1 MQNPAVDTLI
11 NGLVHANTQADMLR
25 YAHALDRVLQWNYY
39 WIPNYYPPGTS
50 TVWWNR
56 FGMPNVQAS
65 NDEAIESWWEIS
77 TTPLTNQQM
86 TAERITPWQTRRA
99 ALMWAYILRRLL
111 LIIPT
116 LVIILLVNFVIVQA
130 APGGP
135 VEQAIAHLQGIGG
148 ASVGGGSSEAMSG
161 SSRAS
166 RGLDPQLIKDIEKQ
180 YGFDKPAHERLW
192 LMLKSYAQLDF
203 GKSFFRG
210 ATVTDLILEK
220 MPVTISLGLW
230 ATLITYLVS
239 IPLGIRKAVH
249 HGSHFDVWS
258 STAIIIGYAM
268 PAFLFAMFLIV
279 VFAGGTSLNWF
290 PVRGL
295 VSDNFES
302 LSTLGKIA
310 DYFWHLVLP
319 VTALVIGGFATLTI
333 LTKNSFLNEIT
344 RQYVVTARA
353 KGLSERRVLYGH
365 VFRNAMLLVVSG
377 IPQAFISV
385 FFAGSLLIEVIFSLD
400 GLGRMSYEAAVSR
413 DYPVVFGS
421 LFIFTLFGL
430 LIKLV
435 GDLCYTL
442 VDPRIDF
449 AARNA

>member
-1 MQNPAVDTLI
+1 M
-11 NGLVHANTQADMLR
+11 
-25 YAHALDRVLQWNYY
+25 
-39 WIPNYYPPGTS
+39 
-50 TVWWNR
+50 
-56 FGMPNVQAS
+56 F
-65 NDEAIESWWEIS
+65 
-77 TTPLTNQQM
+77 
-86 TAERITPWQTRRA
+86 
-99 ALMWAYILRRLL
+99 AYIVRRLL

-148 ASVGGGSSEAMSG
+148 GGVGGSSGESVSSG
-161 SSRAS
+161 SRAS
-166 RGLDPQLIKDIEKQ
+166 RGLDPKLIADIEKQ
-180 YGFDKPAHERLW
+180 YGFDKPAPERLW

-203 GKSFFRG
+203 GNSFFRG
-210 ATVTDLILEK
+210 KTVIDLILEK
-220 MPVTISLGLW
+220 MPVTLSLGLW
-230 ATLITYLVS
+230 ATLISYLVS
-239 IPLGIRKAVH
+239 IPLGIRKAVR
-249 HGSHFDVWS
+249 HGSSFDVWS
-258 STAIIIGYAM
+258 STAIVIGYAM

-279 VFAGGTSLNWF
+279 LFAGGTSLNWF
-290 PVRGL
+290 PVRAL
-295 VSDNFES
+295 VSENFDE
-302 LSTLGKIA
+302 LSTVGKIA

-319 VTALVIGGFATLTI
+319 VTSLVIGGFATLTI

-365 VFRNAMLLVVSG
+365 VFRNAMLLVISG
-377 IPQAFISV
+377 IPQAFIAV

-430 LIKLV
+430 LIKLI

>member
-1 MQNPAVDTLI
+1 
-11 NGLVHANTQADMLR
+11 ML
-25 YAHALDRVLQWNYY
+25 
-39 WIPNYYPPGTS
+39 G
-50 TVWWNR
+50 
-56 FGMPNVQAS
+56 
-65 NDEAIESWWEIS
+65 
-77 TTPLTNQQM
+77 
-86 TAERITPWQTRRA
+86 
-99 ALMWAYILRRLL
+99 YILRRLL

-116 LVIILLVNFVIVQA
+116 LLIILLVNFVIIQA

-135 VEQAIAHLQGIGG
+135 VEQAIARMQGIGG
-148 ASVGGGSSEAMSG
+148 GGSVGGSGDMSSG

-166 RGLDPQLIKDIEKQ
+166 RGLDPKLIQDIEKQ

-192 LMLKSYAQLDF
+192 LMLKNYAHLDF

-249 HGSHFDVWS
+249 HGSHFDIWS

-279 VFAGGTSLNWF
+279 LFAGGTSLNWF

-295 VSDNFES
+295 VSDNFEQ
-302 LSTLGKIA
+302 LSTLGKVA

-319 VTALVIGGFATLTI
+319 VTSLVIGGFATLTI

-430 LIKLV
+430 LIVKLI
-435 GDLCYTL
+435 GDLTYTL

-449 AARNA
+449 ASREH

>member
-1 MQNPAVDTLI
+1 M
-11 NGLVHANTQADMLR
+11 
-25 YAHALDRVLQWNYY
+25 
-39 WIPNYYPPGTS
+39 
-50 TVWWNR
+50 
-56 FGMPNVQAS
+56 F
-65 NDEAIESWWEIS
+65 
-77 TTPLTNQQM
+77 
-86 TAERITPWQTRRA
+86 
-99 ALMWAYILRRLL
+99 AYIVRRLL

-148 ASVGGGSSEAMSG
+148 GGVGGSGVGGSAGDGVSSG
-161 SSRAS
+161 SRAS
-166 RGLDPQLIKDIEKQ
+166 RGLDPKLIKDIEKQ
-180 YGFDKPAHERLW
+180 YGFDKSAPERLW
-192 LMLKSYAQLDF
+192 LMLKNYAQLDF
-203 GKSFFRG
+203 GNSFFRG
-210 ATVTDLILEK
+210 ATVIDLILEK
-220 MPVTISLGLW
+220 MPVTLSLGLW

-239 IPLGIRKAVH
+239 IPLGIRKAVR
-249 HGSHFDVWS
+249 HGSSFDVWS
-258 STAIIIGYAM
+258 STAIVIGYAM

-279 VFAGGTSLNWF
+279 VFAGGTTLNWF

-295 VSDNFES
+295 VSENFEQ
-302 LSTLGKIA
+302 LSTLGKVA

-319 VTALVIGGFATLTI
+319 VSALVIGGFATLTI

-365 VFRNAMLLVVSG
+365 VFRNAMLLVISG

-430 LIKLV
+430 LIKLI

>member
-1 MQNPAVDTLI
+1 M
-11 NGLVHANTQADMLR
+11 
-25 YAHALDRVLQWNYY
+25 
-39 WIPNYYPPGTS
+39 
-50 TVWWNR
+50 
-56 FGMPNVQAS
+56 F
-65 NDEAIESWWEIS
+65 
-77 TTPLTNQQM
+77 
-86 TAERITPWQTRRA
+86 
-99 ALMWAYILRRLL
+99 AYIVRRLL

-148 ASVGGGSSEAMSG
+148 GGVGAGAGESISA
-161 SSRAS
+161 SRAS
-166 RGLDPQLIKDIEKQ
+166 RGLDPKLIKDIEKQ
-180 YGFDKPAHERLW
+180 YGFDKPAPERLW
-192 LMLKSYAQLDF
+192 LMLSNYAQLDF
-203 GKSFFRG
+203 GNSFFRG
-210 ATVTDLILEK
+210 KTVIELILEK

-239 IPLGIRKAVH
+239 IPLGIRKAVR
-249 HGSHFDVWS
+249 HGSSFDVWS
-258 STAIIIGYAM
+258 STAIVIGYAM

-295 VSDNFES
+295 VSDNFDE
-302 LSTLGKIA
+302 LSTVGKVA

-365 VFRNAMLLVVSG
+365 VFRNAMLLVISG

-385 FFAGSLLIEVIFSLD
+385 FLSLIHI
-400 GLGRMSYEAAVSR
+400 
-413 DYPVVFGS
+413 
-421 LFIFTLFGL
+421 
-430 LIKLV
+430 
-435 GDLCYTL
+435 
-442 VDPRIDF
+442 
-449 AARNA
+449 

>member
-1 MQNPAVDTLI
+1 
-11 NGLVHANTQADMLR
+11 ML
-25 YAHALDRVLQWNYY
+25 
-39 WIPNYYPPGTS
+39 
-50 TVWWNR
+50 
-56 FGMPNVQAS
+56 
-65 NDEAIESWWEIS
+65 
-77 TTPLTNQQM
+77 
-86 TAERITPWQTRRA
+86 
-99 ALMWAYILRRLL
+99 AYILRRLL
-111 LIIPT
+111 LVIPT
-116 LVIILLVNFVIVQA
+116 LVMILLVNFVIVQA

-135 VEQAIAHLQGIGG
+135 VEQAVARLQGIGG
-148 ASVGGGSSEAMSG
+148 GGIGASGDTMSHGSRS
-161 SSRAS
+161 S

-192 LMLKSYAQLDF
+192 LMLKSYARLDF

-210 ATVTDLILEK
+210 ATVTDLILDK

-249 HGSHFDVWS
+249 HGSHFDIWS
-258 STAIIIGYAM
+258 STAIILGYAM

-295 VSDNFES
+295 VSENFDQ
-302 LSTLGKIA
+302 LSTIGKIA

-319 VTALVIGGFATLTI
+319 VTSLVVGGFATLTI

>member
-1 MQNPAVDTLI
+1 M
-11 NGLVHANTQADMLR
+11 
-25 YAHALDRVLQWNYY
+25 
-39 WIPNYYPPGTS
+39 
-50 TVWWNR
+50 
-56 FGMPNVQAS
+56 F
-65 NDEAIESWWEIS
+65 
-77 TTPLTNQQM
+77 
-86 TAERITPWQTRRA
+86 
-99 ALMWAYILRRLL
+99 AYIVRRLL

-148 ASVGGGSSEAMSG
+148 GGVGGSSAESLSSG
-161 SSRAS
+161 SRAS
-166 RGLDPQLIKDIEKQ
+166 RGLDPKLIKDIEKQ
-180 YGFDKPAHERLW
+180 YGFDKPAPERLW

-203 GKSFFRG
+203 GNSFFRG
-210 ATVTDLILEK
+210 KSVTDLILEK

-239 IPLGIRKAVH
+239 IPLGIRKAVR
-249 HGSHFDVWS
+249 HGSSFDVWS
-258 STAIIIGYAM
+258 STAIVIGYAM

-295 VSDNFES
+295 VSENFDQ
-302 LSTLGKIA
+302 LSTVGKIA

-319 VTALVIGGFATLTI
+319 VSALVIGGFATLTI
-333 LTKNSFLNEIT
+333 LPKNSFLNEIT

-365 VFRNAMLLVVSG
+365 VFRNAMLLVISG
-377 IPQAFISV
+377 IPQAFIAV

-430 LIKLV
+430 LIKLI

>member
-1 MQNPAVDTLI
+1 
-11 NGLVHANTQADMLR
+11 MLG
-25 YAHALDRVLQWNYY
+25 YL
-39 WIPNYYPPGTS
+39 
-50 TVWWNR
+50 
-56 FGMPNVQAS
+56 
-65 NDEAIESWWEIS
+65 
-77 TTPLTNQQM
+77 
-86 TAERITPWQTRRA
+86 
-99 ALMWAYILRRLL
+99 LRRLL

-116 LVIILLVNFVIVQA
+116 LLCILLVNFFIVQA

-135 VEQAIAHLQGIGG
+135 VEQAIARLQGIGG
-148 ASVGGGSSEAMSG
+148 ASSNAGGAPVESVNATP
-161 SSRAS
+161 SRAS
-166 RGLDPQLIKDIEKQ
+166 RGLDPKLIKEIERQ
-180 YGFDKPAHERLW
+180 YGFDKPLHERLW

-203 GKSFFRG
+203 GNSFFRG
-210 ATVTDLILEK
+210 ATVTDLILQK
-220 MPVTISLGLW
+220 MPVSISLGLW

-239 IPLGIRKAVH
+239 IPLGIRKAVK
-249 HGSHFDVWS
+249 HGSHFDIWS

-268 PAFLFAMFLIV
+268 PAFLFAMLLVV

-295 VSDNFES
+295 VSENFEQMT
-302 LSTLGKIA
+302 TLGKIA

-319 VTALVIGGFATLTI
+319 VSSLVIGGFATLTI

-365 VFRNAMLLVVSG
+365 VFRNAMLLVVAG

-435 GDLCYTL
+435 GDICYTL

-449 AARNA
+449 SARNA

>member
-1 MQNPAVDTLI
+1 
-11 NGLVHANTQADMLR
+11 MLG
-25 YAHALDRVLQWNYY
+25 YL
-39 WIPNYYPPGTS
+39 
-50 TVWWNR
+50 
-56 FGMPNVQAS
+56 
-65 NDEAIESWWEIS
+65 
-77 TTPLTNQQM
+77 
-86 TAERITPWQTRRA
+86 
-99 ALMWAYILRRLL
+99 LRRLL

-116 LVIILLVNFVIVQA
+116 LLCILLVNFFIVQA

-148 ASVGGGSSEAMSG
+148 SSGAMGGGSSESISHSG
-161 SSRAS
+161 ESRAS
-166 RGLDPQLIKDIEKQ
+166 RGLDPKLIKEIEHQ
-180 YGFDKPAHERLW
+180 YGFDKPLHERLW
-192 LMLKSYAQLDF
+192 LMLKSYARLDF
-203 GKSFFRG
+203 GNSFFRG
-210 ATVTDLILEK
+210 AKVTDLILQK
-220 MPVTISLGLW
+220 MPVSISLGLW

-239 IPLGIRKAVH
+239 IPLGIRKAVK
-249 HGSHFDVWS
+249 HGSHFDIWS

-268 PAFLFAMFLIV
+268 PAFLFAMLLIV
-279 VFAGGTSLNWF
+279 VFAGGTWLNWF

-295 VSDNFES
+295 VSDNFDQ
-302 LSTLGKIA
+302 LSTTGKIA

-319 VTALVIGGFATLTI
+319 VSSLVIGGFATLTI
-333 LTKNSFLNEIT
+333 LTKNSFLNEVT

-353 KGLSERRVLYGH
+353 KGMTERRVLYGH
-365 VFRNAMLLVVSG
+365 VFRNAMLLVVAG

-435 GDLCYTL
+435 GDVCYTM

-449 AARNA
+449 SARNA

>member
-1 MQNPAVDTLI
+1 M
-11 NGLVHANTQADMLR
+11 
-25 YAHALDRVLQWNYY
+25 
-39 WIPNYYPPGTS
+39 
-50 TVWWNR
+50 
-56 FGMPNVQAS
+56 F
-65 NDEAIESWWEIS
+65 
-77 TTPLTNQQM
+77 
-86 TAERITPWQTRRA
+86 
-99 ALMWAYILRRLL
+99 AYIVRRLL

-148 ASVGGGSSEAMSG
+148 GGVGGSSGEGIGSG
-161 SSRAS
+161 SRAS
-166 RGLDPQLIKDIEKQ
+166 RGLDPKLIKDIEKQ
-180 YGFDKPAHERLW
+180 YGFDKPAPERLW

-203 GKSFFRG
+203 GNSFFRG
-210 ATVTDLILEK
+210 KSVIDLILEK

-239 IPLGIRKAVH
+239 IPLGIRKAVR
-249 HGSHFDVWS
+249 HGSSFDVWS
-258 STAIIIGYAM
+258 STAIVIGYAM

-295 VSDNFES
+295 VSENFEE
-302 LSTLGKIA
+302 LSTVGKVA

-319 VTALVIGGFATLTI
+319 VTSLVIGGFATLTI

-365 VFRNAMLLVVSG
+365 VFRNAMLLVISG

-430 LIKLV
+430 LIKLI

>member
-1 MQNPAVDTLI
+1 MFT
-11 NGLVHANTQADMLR
+11 
-25 YAHALDRVLQWNYY
+25 
-39 WIPNYYPPGTS
+39 
-50 TVWWNR
+50 
-56 FGMPNVQAS
+56 
-65 NDEAIESWWEIS
+65 
-77 TTPLTNQQM
+77 
-86 TAERITPWQTRRA
+86 
-99 ALMWAYILRRLL
+99 YIVRRLL

-148 ASVGGGSSEAMSG
+148 GGVGGSSAESLSSG
-161 SSRAS
+161 SRAS
-166 RGLDPQLIKDIEKQ
+166 RGLDPKLIKDIEKQ
-180 YGFDKPAHERLW
+180 YGFDKPAPERLW

-203 GKSFFRG
+203 GNSFFRG
-210 ATVTDLILEK
+210 KSVTDLILEK

-239 IPLGIRKAVH
+239 IPLGIRKAVR
-249 HGSHFDVWS
+249 HGSSFDVWS
-258 STAIIIGYAM
+258 STAIVIGYAM

-295 VSDNFES
+295 VSENFDQ
-302 LSTLGKIA
+302 LSTVGKIA

-319 VTALVIGGFATLTI
+319 VSALVIGGFATLTI

-365 VFRNAMLLVVSG
+365 VFRNAMLLVISG
-377 IPQAFISV
+377 IPQAFIAV

-430 LIKLV
+430 LIKLI

>member
-1 MQNPAVDTLI
+1 
-11 NGLVHANTQADMLR
+11 
-25 YAHALDRVLQWNYY
+25 
-39 WIPNYYPPGTS
+39 
-50 TVWWNR
+50 
-56 FGMPNVQAS
+56 
-65 NDEAIESWWEIS
+65 
-77 TTPLTNQQM
+77 
-86 TAERITPWQTRRA
+86 
-99 ALMWAYILRRLL
+99 
-111 LIIPT
+111 
-116 LVIILLVNFVIVQA
+116 
-130 APGGP
+130 
-135 VEQAIAHLQGIGG
+135 
-148 ASVGGGSSEAMSG
+148 
-161 SSRAS
+161 
-166 RGLDPQLIKDIEKQ
+166 
-180 YGFDKPAHERLW
+180 
-192 LMLKSYAQLDF
+192 
-203 GKSFFRG
+203 
-210 ATVTDLILEK
+210 
-220 MPVTISLGLW
+220 MPVSISLGLW

-249 HGSHFDVWS
+249 HGSHFDIWS

-268 PAFLFAMFLIV
+268 PAFLFAMLLVV

-295 VSDNFES
+295 VSDNFDS

-319 VTALVIGGFATLTI
+319 VTAGDRRLRDADDPDQELVSQRNHPPIRGHRPSQRVERTPRALR
-333 LTKNSFLNEIT
+333 T
-344 RQYVVTARA
+344 RVPQRDAA
-353 KGLSERRVLYGH
+353 
-365 VFRNAMLLVVSG
+365 LVVSG

-435 GDLCYTL
+435 GDICYTL

-449 AARNA
+449 SARNA